1 MIYTEAQIIRKGYQF
16 ERSPN
21 YNTARALNEWLKTAI
36 NRYPEQKAEIL
47 HLWDSGRAEGRA
59 R

>member
-21 YNTARALNEWLKTAI
+21 YNTARTLNEWLKTAI
-36 NRYPEQKAEIL
+36 NRNPESKTEIL
-47 HLWDSGRAEGRA
+47 SLWDKGRAEGRA

>member
-1 MIYTEAQIIRKGYQF
+1 MIYTEAQIVRKGYNY

-21 YNTARALNEWLKTAI
+21 YNTARELNQWLLKTLS
-36 NRYPEQKAEIL
+36 RYPEHKAEIL
-47 HLWDSGRAEGRA
+47 RLWDAGRAEGRA

>member
-1 MIYTEAQIIRKGYQF
+1 MIYTEAQIIRKGYQY

-21 YNTARALNEWLKTAI
+21 YNTAREINDWLKRAI
-36 NRYPEQKAEIL
+36 NRNPESKTEIVRL
-47 HLWDSGRAEGRA
+47 FDAGRAEGRA

>member
-21 YNTARALNEWLKTAI
+21 YNAAA
-36 NRYPEQKAEIL
+36 A
-47 HLWDSGRAEGRA
+47 
-59 R
+59 

>member
-21 YNTARALNEWLKTAI
+21 YNTAREIRGWLVTAV
-36 NRYPEQKAEIL
+36 NRYPNHKPEIL
-47 HLWDSGRAEGRA
+47 RLWDQGRAEA
-59 R
+59 RLR

>member
-1 MIYTEAQIIRKGYQF
+1 MIYTEAQIIRKGYNY

-21 YNTARALNEWLKTAI
+21 YNAARELNQWLLKTLS
-36 NRYPEQKAEIL
+36 RYPEHKAEIL
-47 HLWDSGRAEGRA
+47 RLWDTGRNEGRA

>member
-1 MIYTEAQIIRKGYQF
+1 MIYTEAQIIRKGYSY

-21 YNTARALNEWLKTAI
+21 YNAARQLHEWLKTAI
-36 NRYPEQKAEIL
+36 SRYPEHKAEIL
-47 HLWDSGRAEGRA
+47 RLWDAGRAEGRA

>member
-1 MIYTEAQIIRKGYQF
+1 MIYTEAQIIRKGYSY

-21 YNTARALNEWLKTAI
+21 YNTAREINQWLLKTLSH
-36 NRYPEQKAEIL
+36 YPEHKAEIL
-47 HLWDSGRAEGRA
+47 RLWDAGRAEGRA